1 MAPKGQDPNTPAGV
15 SSPVGGSA
23 IFGDNF
29 MRIAKEYRT
38 PLASSSAS
46 VLSTFIAFPL
56 DFAKSRMQSY
66 DTKFVPTI
74 TEAYRA
80 EGIRGFWRG
89 VLPPLVS
96 VTAVRT
102 ASFSIYQ
109 MAKYKYAGYFERV
122 TGESP
127 LAIANAPG
135 RYPTASTMLC
145 FGAAGA
151 TAGSI
156 VTVLACPFELTKL
169 HAQLASKMAREQGK
183 KDVNSGSWPLAR
195 QLIKDRGFMG
205 LYSGY
210 RLHLIRDTMGT
221 CIYFTTYETA
231 KQIFGNARGN
241 SPTSPFAVMAGGG
254 LCGIVSW
261 ACTYPIDV
269 SKTVYQKAL
278 LSNPQEEIEKPKIK
292 FFQQGSYR
300 GLGVSVARS
309 CLINMIFFSMFEVIK
324 KRINDFTV

>member
-1 MAPKGQDPNTPAGV
+1 MAPGGEEGDAPARTWFV
-15 SSPVGGSA
+15 LWSTEDVKH
-23 IFGDNF
+23 FT
-29 MRIAKEYRT
+29 KEYRT
-38 PLASSSAS
+38 PISSSSAS
-46 VLSTFIAFPL
+46 VLSTAIAFPL

-109 MAKYKYAGYFERV
+109 KAKYKYAGYFEKI

-127 LAIANAPG
+127 LDIANAPG
-135 RYPTASTMLC
+135 RYPTLSTMLC

-183 KDVNSGSWPLAR
+183 KDVNCGSWPLAR

-210 RLHLIRDTMGT
+210 KLHLVRDTIGT

-231 KQIFGNARGN
+231 KQIFGNARGA

-261 ACTYPIDV
+261 MCTYPIDV
-269 SKTVYQKAL
+269 AKTVYQKAL
-278 LSNPQEEIEKPKIK
+278 LANPTEQIEKPKIQI
-292 FFQQGSYR
+292 FQKGSYR

-324 KRINDFTV
+324 KRINQI